1 MDNAFFND
9 LKEKWKEIE
18 KIYSEEILK
27 NVNISGVE
35 LLIFSRNSVAFYF
48 YINNKSLLGVLI
60 KSKDKFF
67 FNENNLP
74 KAKNWK
80 IINSNKSGDDKIN
93 SITMILEN
101 KEFEATFKETV
112 NSLVSKIYDKK
123 SNGNECVLN
132 FFNNLNEIKN
142 FFDDET
148 YPKRLSEDE
157 QVGLF
162 GELVILND
170 FILQKRGIKEGLE
183 CWTGPSKKHDFT
195 LPESL
200 LEVKTTS
207 SPKQCIINASSM
219 NQLSP
224 EQTKPLYL
232 IFQRLNKKQSGKTLP
247 EYINEISENISADSN
262 DLLRVFSIKLL
273 QSKYFE
279 SQSKYYFEKY
289 DKGEQL
295 FFNIKQG
302 FPHVKI
308 SYSDAISN
316 IKFAYKIDL
325 DKCLDFK
332 INKEKFDNV
341 LL

>member
-1 MDNAFFND
+1 MKNTFLDH
-9 LKEKWKEIE
+9 LKEKWQEIE
-18 KIYSEEILK
+18 KIYSVK
-27 NVNISGVE
+27 NEKISGVE
-35 LLIFSRNSVAFYF
+35 LLIFQRNNISFYF
-48 YINNKSLLGVLI
+48 YINDKSLPGVLI

-67 FNENNLP
+67 FKDDNFP

-101 KEFEATFKETV
+101 KEFEVTFKETV

-132 FFNNLNEIKN
+132 FFNNLDEIKN

-170 FILQKRGIKEGLE
+170 FILKKRGIKEGLE

-200 LEVKTTS
+200 LEVKTTK
-207 SPKQCIINASSM
+207 SPKLRVINASSM

-247 EYINEISENISADSN
+247 EYISEISDNISADSK
-262 DLLRVFSIKLL
+262 DLLKTFSIKLL

-332 INKEKFDNV
+332 INKEEFDKV
-341 LL
+341 LS